1 MEPRESATDQI
12 KFGQASVEE
21 VIQAPKVIF
30 SQNVELEEL
39 IIPMKEHSVQVTS
52 EETY

>member
-12 KFGQASVEE
+12 KVGQASVEE

-39 IIPMKEHSVQVTS
+39 IIPMKTS
-52 EETY
+52 CVGN